1 MNCYYIRWN
10 EGCVLSSSPQNCTY
24 TTFQPSGKI
33 TALNTEFSVNECL
46 IGLFYVVLEALWEY
60 SSYIP
65 LVLLQILRSVS
76 LHVQAKIS
84 TMLELA
90 AVKQTTCQAITFR
103 QLWFLN
109 LLLKKYIFV
118 NRRSWFFGIAN

>member
-1 MNCYYIRWN
+1 M
-10 EGCVLSSSPQNCTY
+10 S
-24 TTFQPSGKI
+24 
-33 TALNTEFSVNECL
+33 LN
-46 IGLFYVVLEALWEY
+46 GLFYVLLQVLREW

-90 AVKQTTCQAITFR
+90 AVKQPPASQ
-103 QLWFLN
+103 
-109 LLLKKYIFV
+109 
-118 NRRSWFFGIAN
+118 